1 MPYFNFRQHFILL
14 SVAIIVLAGLS
25 FLPLYDNPL
34 FACAANGILHATSV
48 VASLRT
54 PTTTMRRVLF
64 VALAA
69 GLSIMSL
76 YVGIIALV
84 ALSILP
90 DSQRLPAVVVIAS
103 MCGAITYGSLVRI
116 FWVRG
121 IRPRVILG
129 LAAVC
134 SGATLIGY
142 IVKLRFDWSGT
153 WWLAAIWWL
162 AFSLC
167 LKFFGNPPAPKTA

>member
-1 MPYFNFRQHFILL
+1 MQYFNFRLHFILL

-25 FLPLYDNPL
+25 FLPLYDDPL
-34 FACAANGILHATSV
+34 FACAAHGVLHATAV
-48 VASLRT
+48 VTSLRAS
-54 PTTTMRRVLF
+54 TTALRRVLF

-69 GLSIMSL
+69 GLSIMAL

-121 IRPRVILG
+121 MRPRVILG

-134 SGATLIGY
+134 SGATLIAY
-142 IVKLRFDWSGT
+142 ILKLRFDWSGT

-162 AFSLC
+162 TFSLC
-167 LKFFGNPPAPKTA
+167 LKFFGNLPAPKTA

>member
-1 MPYFNFRQHFILL
+1 MPYLNFRLHFMLL
-14 SVAIIVLAGLS
+14 SVAVIVLAGLS
-25 FLPLYDNPL
+25 FLPLYDDAL
-34 FACAANGILHATSV
+34 IACAANGILHATAV
-48 VASLRT
+48 VASLRAS
-54 PTTTMRRVLF
+54 TTALRQVLF

-90 DSQRLPAVVVIAS
+90 NSQRLPAVLVIAS
-103 MCGAITYGSLVRI
+103 MCGAITYASLVRI
-116 FWVRG
+116 FWARG
-121 IRPRVILG
+121 IRPRMILG

-142 IVKLRFDWSGT
+142 VLKLRFDWPGT
-153 WWLAAIWWL
+153 WWLAAVWWL

-167 LKFFGNPPAPKTA
+167 LKFFAQPPPP

>member
-1 MPYFNFRQHFILL
+1 MGFLNFLLHFILL
-14 SVAIIVLAGLS
+14 SVAIVLLAGLS
-25 FLPLYDNPL
+25 RLSLYDNLL
-34 FACAANGILHATSV
+34 FAFTACGFLHATAV
-48 VASLRT
+48 VASLRLS
-54 PTTTMRRVLF
+54 TTALRRVLF

-69 GLSIMSL
+69 GLSIMSM
-76 YVGIIALV
+76 YVGIFALV

-90 DSQRLPAVVVIAS
+90 DPQRIPVALVIAS

-121 IRPRVILG
+121 VRPRVILG

-142 IVKLRFDWSGT
+142 ILKLRFDWSGT

-167 LKFFGNPPAPKTA
+167 LKFFSPPPGPRTA

>member
-1 MPYFNFRQHFILL
+1 MQYFNFRLHFILL

-25 FLPLYDNPL
+25 FLPLYDDPL
-34 FACAANGILHATSV
+34 FACAANGILHATAL
-48 VASLRT
+48 VASLRAS
-54 PTTTMRRVLF
+54 TTALRRLLF
-64 VALAA
+64 AALTA

-116 FWVRG
+116 FWVRA

-134 SGATLIGY
+134 SGATLSGY
-142 IVKLRFDWSGT
+142 ILKLRFDWTGT

-162 AFSLC
+162 TFSLC
-167 LKFFGNPPAPKTA
+167 LKFFGNPPARKTA

>member
-1 MPYFNFRQHFILL
+1 MPNFNFRLHFIVL

-34 FACAANGILHATSV
+34 FACAANGMLHASSV
-48 VASLRT
+48 VASLRA
-54 PTTTMRRVLF
+54 PTTALRRLLF

-90 DSQRLPAVVVIAS
+90 DSQRLPAVLVIAS
-103 MCGAITYGSLVRI
+103 MCGAITYGSLVRT

-142 IVKLRFDWSGT
+142 IAKLRFDWSGS

-167 LKFFGNPPAPKTA
+167 LRFFGNPPSPKTA

>member
-1 MPYFNFRQHFILL
+1 MLYFDFRRHFMLL
-14 SVAIIVLAGLS
+14 GGAIIVLACLS
-25 FLPLYDNPL
+25 LLPLYENPV
-34 FACAANGILHATSV
+34 FASTVNGALHAGAL
-48 VASLRT
+48 VASLRASA
-54 PTTTMRRVLF
+54 PAARKLLF
-64 VALAA
+64 VAIAA
-69 GLSIMSL
+69 ALSIMSL

-90 DSQRLPAVVVIAS
+90 DSQRLPAVVVIGA

-116 FWVRG
+116 FWIRG

-134 SGATLIGY
+134 AGATLIGY
-142 IVKLRFDWSGT
+142 VLKLRFEWSGM
-153 WWLAAIWWL
+153 WWLAVIWWL

-167 LKFFGNPPAPKTA
+167 LKVSGSPPATKTT

>member
-1 MPYFNFRQHFILL
+1 MQYLNFRLHFILL
-14 SVAIIVLAGLS
+14 SVAIVILAGLS

-34 FACAANGILHATSV
+34 FACAANGILHATAI
-48 VASLRT
+48 VASLRASAT
-54 PTTTMRRVLF
+54 ALRRVSF

-76 YVGIIALV
+76 YIAIIVLV

-90 DSQRLPAVVVIAS
+90 DSQRLPAVLVIAS

-142 IVKLRFDWSGT
+142 VLKLRFDWSGT
-153 WWLAAIWWL
+153 WWLVAIWWL
-162 AFSLC
+162 AFSLS
-167 LKFFGNPPAPKTA
+167 LRFFGQPTASKTA

>member
-1 MPYFNFRQHFILL
+1 MPYFNFRLHFILRG
-14 SVAIIVLAGLS
+14 VAIIVLAGLS
-25 FLPLYDNPL
+25 FLPLYDDPL
-34 FACAANGILHATSV
+34 FACAANGLLHATAV
-48 VASLRT
+48 VASLRAS
-54 PTTTMRRVLF
+54 TTALRRVLF

-76 YVGIIALV
+76 YIGIITLV

-103 MCGAITYGSLVRI
+103 MCGAITYGSLVRT
-116 FWVRG
+116 FWVRA

-142 IVKLRFDWSGT
+142 ILKLRFDWPGT

-167 LKFFGNPPAPKTA
+167 LKFFAPPPGPGTV

>member
-1 MPYFNFRQHFILL
+1 VPYLNFRLHFVLL
-14 SVAIIVLAGLS
+14 CVAIMVLAGLS
-25 FLPLYDNPL
+25 VLPLYDNL
-34 FACAANGILHATSV
+34 VFACAANGLLHATAV
-48 VASLRT
+48 VASLRASAT
-54 PTTTMRRVLF
+54 VLRRALF

-90 DSQRLPAVVVIAS
+90 DSERLPAVLVIAS

-142 IVKLRFDWSGT
+142 ILKLRFDWSGT

-162 AFSLC
+162 TFSLC
-167 LKFFGNPPAPKTA
+167 LKFFGNPPARRAA

>member
-1 MPYFNFRQHFILL
+1 MPYFNFRLHFIVL
-14 SVAIIVLAGLS
+14 SAAIFVLAGLS
-25 FLPLYDNPL
+25 LLPQYEDPL
-34 FACAANGILHATSV
+34 FACAANGILHASAV
-48 VASLRT
+48 VTSLRAS
-54 PTTTMRRVLF
+54 TTVLRGILF
-64 VALAA
+64 VVLAA

-90 DSQRLPAVVVIAS
+90 DSQRLPAVLGIAS

-116 FWVRG
+116 FWIRD

-134 SGATLIGY
+134 TGATLTGY
-142 IVKLRFDWSGT
+142 VVKLRFDWSGT

-167 LKFFGNPPAPKTA
+167 LKFFANPPASKAA

>member
-1 MPYFNFRQHFILL
+1 MPYFNFRLHFILL
-14 SVAIIVLAGLS
+14 SIAIIVLAGLS
-25 FLPLYDNPL
+25 FLPLYDDPL
-34 FACAANGILHATSV
+34 FACAAHGVLHATTV
-48 VASLRT
+48 VTSLRAS
-54 PTTTMRRVLF
+54 TTALRRVLF

-69 GLSIMSL
+69 GLSIMAL

-121 IRPRVILG
+121 MRPRVILG

-142 IVKLRFDWSGT
+142 ILKLRFDWSGT

-162 AFSLC
+162 TFSLC
-167 LKFFGNPPAPKTA
+167 LKFFGNLPAPKTA

>member
-1 MPYFNFRQHFILL
+1 MPFLNFRLHCILL

-25 FLPLYDNPL
+25 FLPLYDSPL
-34 FACAANGILHATSV
+34 FACAANGMLHATSV
-48 VASLRT
+48 VASLRA
-54 PTTTMRRVLF
+54 PTTTLRRLLF

-103 MCGAITYGSLVRI
+103 MCGAVTYGSLVRI

-167 LKFFGNPPAPKTA
+167 LRFFGNPPSPKTA

>member
-1 MPYFNFRQHFILL
+1 MPYFNFRLHFILL
-14 SVAIIVLAGLS
+14 SLAIIVLAGLS
-25 FLPLYDNPL
+25 LLPLYDDPL
-34 FACAANGILHATSV
+34 FACAANGILHATAV
-48 VASLRT
+48 VASLRAS
-54 PTTTMRRVLF
+54 TTALRRVSF

-142 IVKLRFDWSGT
+142 ILKLRFDWSGT

-167 LKFFGNPPAPKTA
+167 LRFFGNPPAPKTA

>member
-1 MPYFNFRQHFILL
+1 MQYFNFRLHFILL

-25 FLPLYDNPL
+25 FLPLYDDPL
-34 FACAANGILHATSV
+34 FACAANGILHATAV
-48 VASLRT
+48 VASLRDS
-54 PTTTMRRVLF
+54 TTALRRVLF

-116 FWVRG
+116 FWVRA

-134 SGATLIGY
+134 SGATLSGY
-142 IVKLRFDWSGT
+142 ILKLRFDWSGT

-167 LKFFGNPPAPKTA
+167 LKFFGNPPARKTA